1 MLYLFSLIFTCRKSI
16 KEKSKWLKPAKSG
29 EERKI
34 GTAVNTACE
43 PGEMMRSEPGE
54 MVRSEPAEID
64 LSMPAEMVQ
73 SEYQALSDSNR
84 NTGIYDRLQ

>member
-1 MLYLFSLIFTCRKSI
+1 MLYLFNLLFTCTCRKSI
-16 KEKSKWLKPAKSG
+16 KERSKWVKPAHSG

-34 GTAVNTACE
+34 GTAVNTVC
-43 PGEMMRSEPGE
+43 EPGE
-54 MVRSEPAEID
+54 MVRSEPAEIE
-64 LSMPAEMVQ
+64 LSKPAEMVQ